1 MNPQIRYKLTTKL
14 LKACEQTRFAK
25 ELNGVLPNELTY
37 KHCSLLAEAMDWEAN
52 TLARLFALPKFKP
65 TDCLSV
71 GAENK
76 IIAFL
81 GYASYQALEMDM
93 MLEIVF
99 EEFRAFYDSKKMGI

>member
-1 MNPQIRYKLTTKL
+1 MNPQIRHKLTQKL
-14 LKACEQTRFAK
+14 LAKACEQTRFAK
-25 ELNGVLPNELTY
+25 ELKGVLPNEMTY
-37 KHCSLLAEAMDWEAN
+37 RHCNLLAEAMDWEAN

-76 IIAFL
+76 IIEFL
-81 GYASYQALEMDM
+81 GYASFQALEMDL

-99 EEFRAFYDSKKMGI
+99 EEFKVFYNQRTSP